1 MKNKLLLAWIVLTLA
16 VAACVCNG
24 SNGGSEASGS
34 SGSPPGST
42 SIGKISL
49 VTNDVEHNKKPVTSS
64 ELFYNHDS
72 VGLLNGGEGRLDF
85 IGGLALNLFNDSL
98 VGDIQSEAASGSSIL
113 ARMRL
118 EFGGFTGSLTASG
131 KSVSFTTPNGAI
143 ITVYGTDFFIVYD
156 PSTSTTAAG
165 NFGGRIE
172 VQVGNGPA
180 QPVPGGTFRQV
191 FAGGEISPEQPLTF
205 SQPEF
210 EERSRQ
216 SGSPV
221 AAFNEL
227 TVTIIEPEPIPVED
241 LTPPTFELV
250 GLDPPSIVYGPECPG
265 SVGETRLTM
274 FILDESQI
282 ANAMVEWE
290 LNGVFE
296 QRPMERIDDQTFT
309 VLIGPLQDF
318 GVLNIVVRAED
329 MFGNAGQSEPIQ
341 VKVAQCIG

>member
-1 MKNKLLLAWIVLTLA
+1 MKKKLYLAWIVLALA
-16 VAACVCNG
+16 AAACLCNG
-24 SNGGSEASGS
+24 GNNS
-34 SGSPPGST
+34 SGDSGAAQA
-42 SIGKISL
+42 IGKISL
-49 VTNDVEHNKKPVTSS
+49 VTNVVEHNKNQVTGS
-64 ELFYNHDS
+64 EFFYNHDFI
-72 VGLLNGGEGRLDF
+72 GLLNGGEGRLDF
-85 IGGLALNLFNDSL
+85 LGGLSLNLFNDTL
-98 VGDIQSEAASGSSIL
+98 VGDIQSETGSGSSIL

-131 KSVSFTTPNGAI
+131 MSVPFATPNGAT

-156 PSTSTTAAG
+156 ASTSTTVVG

-191 FAGGEISPEQPLTF
+191 FPGGEITPEQQLTF
-205 SQPEF
+205 SRPEF

-221 AAFNEL
+221 AALHEL

-241 LTPPTFELV
+241 LTPPAFELL
-250 GLDPPSIVYGPECPG
+250 GLDPPSIVYGAECPG
-265 SVGETRLTM
+265 TFGETQLTM
-274 FILDESQI
+274 RILDENQI

-296 QRPMERIDDQTFT
+296 SRPMERIDDQTYT
-309 VLIGPLQDF
+309 VLIGPLRDF